1 MKERSMTSKT
11 SVAGLVLA
19 AGLGLGAARAAAQE
33 VTVQSDKQADFS
45 RCTTYAWAEGQP
57 AENPLADKN
66 IVAAIDQ
73 ALAAR
78 GWRKVE
84 SGAACLVRY
93 QASVRE
99 EKSLQ
104 VWDSPRPFVRG
115 IASVDIKTV
124 VNGMLVVDIADAAKR
139 EFIWRAVARD
149 TVSDKPE
156 KNEKKLAKAVA
167 KMFAQFPPAG
177 GR

>member
-1 MKERSMTSKT
+1 MSST
-11 SVAGLVLA
+11 SVAAYVFV
-19 AGLGLGAARAAAQE
+19 AGLGLGASAASAQE
-33 VTVQSDKQADFS
+33 VSVQYDKQADFS
-45 RCTTYAWAEGQP
+45 RCTTYAWTAGQP
-57 AENPLADKN
+57 AQNPLADKN
-66 IVAAIDQ
+66 IVAAIDE
-73 ALAAR
+73 ALGAR
-78 GWRKVE
+78 GWKKAD

-115 IASVDIKTV
+115 IASVDVRTV
-124 VNGMLVVDIADAAKR
+124 VNGMLVVDIADAAKQDL
-139 EFIWRAVARD
+139 IWRAVARD

-156 KNEKKLAKAVA
+156 KNEKKLAKAME
-167 KMFAQFPPAG
+167 KMFGAFPPAA